1 MDGAPIILAPTS
13 KDITSQENHKR
24 ADITTTTTL
33 TSQQQHQEH
42 DESQKEAKKD
52 DQHGLTSIGGGSHPG
67 GISMSHN
74 PGYASFVDESDMVVL
89 RLLELLHSVL
99 LFGMK
104 LLKSHGRYAYSAS

>member
-1 MDGAPIILAPTS
+1 MDGAPIILTPTS
-13 KDITSQENHKR
+13 TDATRHENHKR
-24 ADITTTTTL
+24 ADITTTTKL
-33 TSQQQHQEH
+33 TSPKH
-42 DESQKEAKKD
+42 DEKEVKKD
-52 DQHGLTSIGGGSHPG
+52 GQHGLTYPED
-67 GISMSHN
+67 ISTSHN

>member
-1 MDGAPIILAPTS
+1 MDGAPIILAPTTT
-13 KDITSQENHKR
+13 DVTRQENHKQ
-24 ADITTTTTL
+24 AEITTKTTP
-33 TSQQQHQEH
+33 TSQQQHQEY
-42 DESQKEAKKD
+42 DQSQKEIKKE
-52 DQHGLTSIGGGSHPG
+52 DQHGLTSIGGGNHPG
-67 GISMSHN
+67 GISASPN